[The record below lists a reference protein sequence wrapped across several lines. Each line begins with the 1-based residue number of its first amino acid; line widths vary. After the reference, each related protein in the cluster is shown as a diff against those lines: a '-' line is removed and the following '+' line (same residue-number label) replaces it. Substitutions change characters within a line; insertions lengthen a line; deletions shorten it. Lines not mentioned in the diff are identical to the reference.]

1 MTTSPPSLR
10 SSAIANYLGQG
21 WAAIMGIAF
30 LPLFVEAL
38 GVESYALIGFFAVL
52 QVWMGMLDL
61 GLTPTLNREMAR
73 LRAGAHTPRSI
84 RDLLRSLEYVCA
96 TLVVIAVA
104 GLWGAAEWLA
114 TRWLKLEGLS
124 PGVVVEA
131 FRVMAFVLGIR
142 LVEQIYRGA
151 LQGAHDQVWLN
162 QVSALLATLRW
173 GGAYVVVTRVSPNIS
188 SFFMWQ
194 GAISIITTAS
204 LALRTYR
211 ILPPA
216 AGRGRFDTAALN
228 EVYHFARGMF
238 LGSVLS
244 FLLTQVDKL
253 AVSKLLPLS
262 ELGFYTLAAT
272 VAGGLM
278 QLVTPLTTAIFPR
291 LTVQVANHDQAG
303 LRRTY
308 LLSCEWMAAIIV
320 PPSMVLAVFPDL
332 VLTAWTGNA
341 ALVASVAPL
350 LAILVLGNLANA
362 LVNVPYML
370 QLAHGWTSL
379 SVWVNVA
386 AVTAFV
392 PLVLWAVPRFGGQ
405 GAATMWLALNLAYL
419 LLGVHFMYRRLLSE
433 TKWLWYRDAVL
444 LPVAAGAATA
454 LLLRLAAPAGLTRV
468 EAGVFAAG
476 AGLVVLAAVVV
487 VLPLVRQSLATALVV
502 RLRPSRT

>member
-1 MTTSPPSLR
+1 
-10 SSAIANYLGQG
+10 
-21 WAAIMGIAF
+21 MGIAF
-30 LPLFVEAL
+30 LPLFVDAL

-52 QVWMGMLDL
+52 QVWMGLLDL

-96 TLVVIAVA
+96 ALVVLAVA
-104 GLWGAAEWLA
+104 ALWIAAEWLA

-124 PGVVVEA
+124 PGVVIEA

-151 LQGAHDQVWLN
+151 LQGAQDQVWLN

-173 GGAYVVVTRVSPNIS
+173 GGAYLVVTRVSADVS

-194 GAISIITTAS
+194 GMISVLSTAV

-211 ILPPA
+211 ILPA
-216 AGRGRFDTAALN
+216 AASRGRFDPAALT
-228 EVYHFARGMF
+228 EVYYFARGMF
-238 LGSVLS
+238 LGSILS

-278 QLVTPLTTAIFPR
+278 QLVTPLTTAIYPR
-291 LTVQVANHDQAG
+291 LTMQVANQDQAG
-303 LRRTY
+303 LRATY
-308 LLSCEWMAAIIV
+308 LASCQWMAAVIV
-320 PPSMVLAVFPDL
+320 PPSMVLAIFPDL
-332 VLTAWTGNA
+332 VLTAWTGDA
-341 ALVASVAPL
+341 GLVAQVAPL

-379 SVWVNVA
+379 AVWINVVAVA
-386 AVTAFV
+386 AFI

-405 GAATMWLALNLAYL
+405 GAAGVWLALNLAYL
-419 LLGVHFMYRRLLSE
+419 LLGVHFMYRRLLAD
-433 TKWLWYRDAVL
+433 TKALWYRDSVL
-444 LPVAAGAATA
+444 LPIAAGAATA
-454 LLLRLAAPAGLTRV
+454 LLLRLAAPSGLTRW
-468 EAGVFAAG
+468 EGGVFCASAVM
-476 AGLVVLAAVVV
+476 VVLAAVVL
-487 VLPLVRQSLATALVV
+487 VLPQVRRSLSKALFL
-502 RLRPSRT
+502 RLRLSGTT